1 MKSIEKKVWMVLFLI
16 ALVTGVSL
24 WSIRGWTDAKEE
36 QILAKVGKDDITM
49 ADFTEMVNKY
59 QASRKDRPF
68 TAEEKK
74 GMLDNLVKTHLI
86 VQEAERLKLDEK
98 PSIKRQLRLSKI
110 ELMMREYVSSLVE
123 PQVKV
128 TNEEMEDYLKQ
139 TPNLIPKETLSLKE
153 IVVKTDKEAKE
164 IYQELKNGGSFVK
177 LAADKSIAPSKRYG
191 GTIGPIS
198 RGKLPKALED
208 VAFKLKVGEFSEPI
222 KTDQGYT
229 LLLLD
234 ERKERTQK
242 EMDQLKEK
250 VKEKVEPY
258 LKSRKIEEIME
269 KKVQELSKNTKIEK
283 YYDQIK

>member
-49 ADFTEMVNKY
+49 ADFTEMINKY
-59 QASRKDRPF
+59 QESRKDRPF
-68 TAEEKK
+68 SAEEKK
-74 GMLDNLVKTHLI
+74 GMLDNLVKTYLI

-98 PSIKRQLRLSKI
+98 SSIKRQLRLSKI
-110 ELMMREYVSSLVE
+110 ELLMREYVSSLVE

-128 TNEEMEDYLKQ
+128 TDGEVEDYLKR
-139 TPNLIPKETLSLKE
+139 TPELIPKETLSLKE

-164 IYQELKNGGSFVK
+164 IFQELKKGASFAE
-177 LAADKSIAPSKRYG
+177 LAANKSIAPSRRYG
-191 GTIGPIS
+191 GKIGPIS
-198 RGKLPKALED
+198 RGKLAKALED
-208 VAFKLKVGEFSEPI
+208 VAFKLKVGELSEPI

-242 EMDQLKEK
+242 EIDQLKEK
-250 VKEKVEPY
+250 VKEKVEQY

>member
-1 MKSIEKKVWMVLFLI
+1 MKSIEKKVWMVLFFI
-16 ALVTGVSL
+16 ALITCISL

-36 QILAKVGKDDITM
+36 QILARVGNDVITM
-49 ADFTEMVNKY
+49 ADLTEMLNKY
-59 QASRKDRPF
+59 QASPKDQSLS
-68 TAEEKK
+68 AEAKK
-74 GMLDNLVKTHLI
+74 VMLDNLVKTCLI
-86 VQEAERLKLDEK
+86 VQEAERLKLDEQ
-98 PSIKRQLRLSKI
+98 PSIKRKLRLSKI
-110 ELMMREYVSSLVE
+110 ELLMKEYVSILVE

-128 TNEEMEDYLKQ
+128 TDKEVEDYLKQ

-153 IVVKTDKEAKE
+153 IVVKGEKEAKE
-164 IYQELKNGGSFVK
+164 IYQELKNGASFIK

-191 GTIGPIS
+191 GAIGPIS
-198 RGKLPKALED
+198 RGRLPKALED
-208 VAFKLKVGEFSEPI
+208 VAFKLKVGEFSEPV

-234 ERKERTQK
+234 ERKERTPK
-242 EMDQLKEK
+242 EIDQLKEK

-258 LKSRKIEEIME
+258 LKSRKIEEIMN